1 MERFLQLTTVE
12 TQNLASL
19 QASPEAR
26 YAIPMRSPDS
36 HKGENGKVAI
46 IGGSA
51 HQHGAPLFSALAAEA
66 SGADLIFVC
75 VPACHAEIA
84 KAQSLNFQVHPF
96 AGDELMKKDVPM
108 ILELLA
114 TMDCA
119 VLGPGI
125 ARSQEQLSAMEQI
138 IASSPCPLV
147 LDASALQPKT
157 PELAMNKGCVLTPH
171 AGELER
177 MGIDQKN
184 IGKVASERHITIL
197 SKGIIDRIAD
207 EEGKIT
213 DVKGGNAGLSVGGTG
228 DALAG
233 LAAGLIAQ
241 HLHAAEACHIAS
253 TVIKVA
259 GDELMKTYGFAYGTR
274 RVIEGIPS
282 QLKKCND

>member
-1 MERFLQLTTVE
+1 
-12 TQNLASL
+12 
-19 QASPEAR
+19 
-26 YAIPMRSPDS
+26 MRSPDS

-51 HQHGAPLFSALAAEA
+51 HQHGAPLFCALAAEA

-75 VPACHAEIA
+75 VPACHTEVT

-96 AGDELMKKDVPM
+96 ADNELTKKDIPM

-119 VLGPGI
+119 VLGPGL
-125 ARSQEQLSAMEQI
+125 ARSQDVLDVITQI
-138 IASSPCPLV
+138 ITSSPCPLV

-157 PELAMNKGCVLTPH
+157 PELAMNKGCILTPH

-177 MGIDQKN
+177 MRIDPTK
-184 IGKVASERHITIL
+184 IGQTARDRHITIL
-197 SKGIIDRIAD
+197 VKGVIDRIAD
-207 EEGKIT
+207 EEGNVT
-213 DVKGGNAGLSVGGTG
+213 EVKGGNAGLSVGGTG

-233 LAAGLIAQ
+233 LTAGLFAQ
-241 HLHAAEACHIAS
+241 HLSAAEACRIAS
-253 TVIKVA
+253 KVIKNA

-274 RVIEGIPS
+274 RVIEAIAV
-282 QLKKCND
+282 QLKKIRA